1 MVLGL
6 VLYETADLLCT
17 VFSLTV
23 NCVKG
28 ATAFGR
34 WWWPAKTKSDDD
46 GCGAVENLSPL
57 LGPTAHSYQALL
69 DRVRRLEGRVAE
81 LEGKGVVEE
90 VGVVLTIRGEDR
102 GDDFEVIDLHTKP
115 KQS

>member
-28 ATAFGR
+28 ATAFG
-34 WWWPAKTKSDDD
+34 
-46 GCGAVENLSPL
+46 AVEILSPI